1 MRRTLQPTA
10 AALPPVP
17 PPRIVAVTPT
27 GDNAMVTARDIGGM
41 MAMMPAFATD
51 AAGSLT
57 ATDTVS
63 VERLGAGLDRMVR
76 DGADVIAT
84 TGSFGECHTLLP
96 DEFATLARECA
107 DVVARRAPLFVGV
120 TSANARETVAKM
132 RVVADTAAD
141 GVLLGVPYYFPSTV
155 ENAVRFFREIA
166 ELFPKLAI
174 LIYHNPALHHVTLPV
189 ESFEALVKIPQIVGM
204 KDSHRDTTAFLRL
217 QEVVRGKIGVMVNAI
232 QYVPY
237 AQMGASGFWSIDAWM
252 GPWPFF
258 ALRDAVKRGDLKAAQ
273 TIILELAGPTRAMNL
288 SWRETAAKLAIAMAG
303 YVEPGPLRPPFLDIP
318 AEVIE
323 AQKKKVER
331 WQRLCAKY
339 SPAYASAPK
348 RAAAG

>member
-1 MRRTLQPTA
+1 MLRASDL
-10 AALPPVP
+10 
-17 PPRIVAVTPT
+17 
-27 GDNAMVTARDIGGM
+27 GGM

-51 AAGSLT
+51 TAASLT

-63 VERLGAGLDRMVR
+63 VERLRAGLDRMVR

-84 TGSFGECHTLLP
+84 TGSFGECHTLLRE
-96 DEFATLARECA
+96 EFAVLARESVE
-107 DVVARRAPLFVGV
+107 VVRKRAPIFVGV
-120 TSANARETVAKM
+120 TSVNARETVARM
-132 RVVADTAAD
+132 RIVADTAAD

-155 ENAVRFFREIA
+155 DNAVRFFREIA

-189 ESFEALVKIPQIVGM
+189 ECFEALVKIPQIVGM
-204 KDSHRDTTAFLRL
+204 KDSHRDTTTFLRL
-217 QEVVRGKIGVMVNAI
+217 QEIIRGRISVLVNQI

-237 AQMGASGFWSIDAWM
+237 AQMGAPGFWSIDAWM
-252 GPWPFF
+252 GPWPLF

-273 TIILELAGPTRAMNL
+273 TIILELTGPTRAMNL

-323 AQKKKVER
+323 AQKKRVER

-339 SPAYASAPK
+339 APAYETAVK